1 MFPHDQLP
9 QRKRRIYCNR
19 TLNLRGLSAIGFDM
33 DYTLVTYHTAWW
45 EGAAFNAVK
54 ERLKARGW
62 PVSDIQY
69 RPELCAIGLIIDS
82 QLGNLIKADQFGH
95 VRLASHGTKMLTSEE
110 VRTIYGQIPID
121 LVDKRWRAVDTLFGL
136 SETSWFM
143 QMVELL
149 DAKLLPGPQSYTE
162 LYRLIRDTLDATHM
176 EGQLKQEIVSHPERF
191 VDLDAELAQTLV
203 DLKQSGKKLLLITN
217 SEWSYTNAMMSYVFD
232 SRLPDGLAWRDLFD
246 LVFVQARK
254 PSFFSEVAPA
264 LKLVD
269 ERGLFEPIF
278 GRVELGNVYI
288 GGNARLVEQS
298 LGISGG
304 SILYFG
310 DHIFA
315 DVYASK
321 DLLRWRTAL
330 VVRELED
337 ELEAVEGFRT
347 EQELLTR
354 LMREKEL
361 LEHRYSQRRLLLQR
375 QNHGQCLPSNL
386 SVSGIKQELRHL
398 RAQLVAMDERIAP
411 IARRSGQ
418 LQNERW
424 GLLMRAGN
432 DKSHLA
438 RQVARY
444 ADIYTSR
451 VSNLLAYTPYVYLRA
466 ARGDVPHDA
475 QATPEF

>member
-1 MFPHDQLP
+1 MNDQLP
-9 QRKRRIYCNR
+9 ARNRRIYCNR

-33 DYTLVTYHTAWW
+33 DYTLVTYHTSWW
-45 EGAAFNAVK
+45 EGTAFNYVK

-62 PVSDIQY
+62 PVSDINY
-69 RPELCAIGLIIDS
+69 RPELCMIGLIIDS
-82 QLGNLIKADQFGH
+82 QLGNVIKADQYGH
-95 VRLASHGTKMLTSEE
+95 VRLASHGTKQLNPEE
-110 VRTIYGQIPID
+110 VRLAYGHIPID
-121 LVDKRWRAVDTLFGL
+121 LADRRWRAVDTLFSL

-143 QMVELL
+143 QLVDRL
-149 DAKLLPGPQSYTE
+149 DAKALPGPQSYAE
-162 LYRLIRDTLDATHM
+162 LYRMIRDTLDATHM
-176 EGQLKQEIVSHPERF
+176 EGRLKQEIVTHPDKF
-191 VDLDAELAQTLV
+191 VDIDEELPQTLL
-203 DLKQSGKKLLLITN
+203 DLKQSNKKLLLITN
-217 SEWSYTNAMMSYVFD
+217 SEWSYTNAMMAYAFD
-232 SRLPDGLAWRDLFD
+232 SRLPRGYTWRSLFD

-254 PSFFSEVAPA
+254 PSFFSEAAPA

-269 ERGLFEPIF
+269 ERGLFEPII
-278 GRVELGNVYI
+278 GRVEEGNVYI

-337 ELEAVEGFRT
+337 ELGAIEGFRA
-347 EQELLTR
+347 EQELLSR
-354 LMREKEL
+354 LMRDKEL
-361 LEHRYSQRRLLLQR
+361 LEHQYSQRRLLLQR
-375 QNHGQCLPSNL
+375 QPHAQHLEST
-386 SVSGIKQELRHL
+386 VSASDVRIELRRL
-398 RAQLVAMDERIAP
+398 RAQLVALDERIAP

-444 ADIYTSR
+444 ADVYTSR
-451 VSNLLAYTPYVYLRA
+451 VSNLLAYTPFVYLRA
-466 ARGDVPHDA
+466 ARGDVPHDV
-475 QATPEF
+475 QNTPEF

>member
-1 MFPHDQLP
+1 
-9 QRKRRIYCNR
+9 
-19 TLNLRGLSAIGFDM
+19 M

-45 EGAAFNAVK
+45 EGTAFNYVK

-62 PVSDIQY
+62 PVADVKY
-69 RPELCAIGLIIDS
+69 RPELCTIGLIIDTR
-82 QLGNLIKADQFGH
+82 LGNVIKADQFGH
-95 VRLASHGTKMLTSEE
+95 VRLAGHGTHMLSPEE
-110 VRTIYGQIPID
+110 VRSTYGHIPID
-121 LVDKRWRAVDTLFGL
+121 LADKRYRAVDTLFSL
-136 SETSWFM
+136 SETSWFA
-143 QMVELL
+143 QLVDRL
-149 DAKLLPGPQSYTE
+149 DAKLLPGPQSYSE

-176 EGQLKQEIVSHPERF
+176 EGQLKREIVTYPERF
-191 VDLDAELAQTLV
+191 VDIDEELPQTLL
-203 DLKQSGKKLLLITN
+203 DLKHSGKKLLLITN

-232 SRLPDGLAWRDLFD
+232 SRLPEGQNWRSLFD

-254 PSFFSEVAPA
+254 PSFFAEVAPA

-269 ERGLFEPIF
+269 ERGLFEPIV
-278 GRVELGNVYI
+278 GRVETGNVYI
-288 GGNARLVEQS
+288 GGNARLVEES
-298 LGISGG
+298 LGLRGEN
-304 SILYFG
+304 ILYFG

-330 VVRELED
+330 IVRELEE
-337 ELEAVEGFRT
+337 ELEALDAFRT
-347 EQELLTR
+347 EQELITR
-354 LMREKEL
+354 LMRDKEL

-375 QNHGQCLPSNL
+375 QSHGQRTQSAASADAVKL
-386 SVSGIKQELRHL
+386 ELKGL
-398 RAQLVAMDERIAP
+398 RAQLVALDERIAP
-411 IARRSGQ
+411 LARRASQ

-444 ADIYTSR
+444 ADVYTSR

-466 ARGDVPHDA
+466 ARGGVPHDA
-475 QATPEF
+475 QDTPEF